1 MELARA
7 KGMEPVIPSKRNRKE
22 QREHDWERYKA
33 SGGKHLTLFEAMA
46 RNCDK
51 IRQKNWL
58 VCGCGANVL
67 HILVGLDI
75 MTTAPKQITLT
86 ERLGAK
92 KFCND
97 SLLS

>member
-51 IRQKNWL
+51 IRQKTGSFVAAVQMCFTYLW
-58 VCGCGANVL
+58 AS
-67 HILVGLDI
+67 IL
-75 MTTAPKQITLT
+75 
-86 ERLGAK
+86 
-92 KFCND
+92 
-97 SLLS
+97 